1 MANAALNTDILDKA
15 LHYAI
20 NAHSGTE
27 RRGKGFPYVVHLLE
41 AVEIAATMTSD
52 QEVLAAAVLH
62 DAVED
67 TDCTIE
73 DIRRDFG
80 PRIASMVEAESDVQM
95 PEIPEKD
102 SWRMRKQIA
111 IDRIA
116 KATRDQK
123 VVALSDKLSNMRAIA
138 RDYTRIGDELWNMF
152 HAPGGKKDHK
162 WHYEGLRESL
172 RELEGT
178 HAYAEFSGLVDKVFK
193 NE

>member
-1 MANAALNTDILDKA
+1 MNTEILDKA
-15 LHYAI
+15 LHFAI
-20 NAHSGTE
+20 DAHSGTE

-73 DIRRDFG
+73 DIRKAFG
-80 PRIASMVEAESDVQM
+80 ERIAAMVEAESDVQM

-102 SWRMRKQIA
+102 SWRARKQLA
-111 IDRIA
+111 IGRIA
-116 KATRDQK
+116 RATRDQK

-138 RDYTRIGDELWNMF
+138 RDYALQGDKLWEIF
-152 HAPGGKKDHK
+152 HAPGGKSDHK

-178 HAYAEFSGLVDKVFK
+178 HAFNEFSDLIDKVFK